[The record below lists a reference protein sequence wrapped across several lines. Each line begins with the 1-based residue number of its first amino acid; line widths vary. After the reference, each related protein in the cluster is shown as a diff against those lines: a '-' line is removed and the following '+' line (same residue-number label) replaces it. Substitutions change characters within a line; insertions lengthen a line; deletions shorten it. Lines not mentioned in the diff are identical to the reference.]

1 MHSKTRTYTGFAG
14 VASLVAPFAPRAC
27 GSSACESSTSARGQA
42 VQSEVRAAARA
53 TRRAP
58 GGEGTHTILAR
69 RRGSC
74 CACGSLSTSAVRAT
88 SPPLHF
94 GPKGLGTKAP
104 ERVPAGVRAHAQPTT
119 QRHVLLCCAAV
130 RAVGSRAVAPL
141 HCMRPSILV
150 VYIERP

>member
-1 MHSKTRTYTGFAG
+1 MHSKTRNNDTLNDTLTGFAG

-27 GSSACESSTSARGQA
+27 ESSACESSTSARGQA
-42 VQSEVRAAARA
+42 VQSEVRAA
-53 TRRAP
+53 
-58 GGEGTHTILAR
+58 
-69 RRGSC
+69 
-74 CACGSLSTSAVRAT
+74 V
-88 SPPLHF
+88 HF